1 MEADPAPFYPRVAA
15 LPPSSSTPLPGLSPL
30 APPCRSQGQHPV
42 TAAGADVPPVRCVRR
57 APHPAARGGTAARPV
72 HKGEAIPNPRSAS
85 YGGTSM
91 CTSISARRKAH
102 LSKQAH
108 GAFAA
113 HLPHPPVLH
122 PMPQSA
128 PTSAPTAAGDADR
141 DDAYHMLEEM
151 PPSDPMASG
160 GSFTGM
166 LSDDVGIDDISFS
179 MPYEQERYAQKDA
192 LTFLYQLQK
201 KLASQDHPTT
211 QHKKMKQGG
220 WRLKQWRSER
230 QPLRSG
236 RQPLRS
242 AKWPLKRKN

>member
-1 MEADPAPFYPRVAA
+1 
-15 LPPSSSTPLPGLSPL
+15 
-30 APPCRSQGQHPV
+30 
-42 TAAGADVPPVRCVRR
+42 
-57 APHPAARGGTAARPV
+57 
-72 HKGEAIPNPRSAS
+72 
-85 YGGTSM
+85 M

-113 HLPHPPVLH
+113 HLPHAPVLH

-128 PTSAPTAAGDADR
+128 PTSAPTAAGDADM

-166 LSDDVGIDDISFS
+166 LNDDVGIDDISFS
-179 MPYEQERYAQKDA
+179 MPYEQERYAQQDA

-211 QHKKMKQGG
+211 EHKRM
-220 WRLKQWRSER
+220 RH
-230 QPLRSG
+230 
-236 RQPLRS
+236 
-242 AKWPLKRKN
+242 